1 MADIASL
8 RPSKFDPDD
17 ISYWTGLL
25 SGMPLVFVV
34 ITIIATAR
42 KAGLRNSLFTG
53 LGAVVAVFGVSLALV
68 CAAIAFAPTYSQKE
82 FPFADPGKA
91 RDSFV
96 KGASESCARKEKA
109 NPQSKDVPAATIDA
123 VCSCFGN
130 AMADV
135 ATRAEVASMSQRQ
148 TTPSLVEK
156 FRAASEKCMRL
167 VQHQP

>member
-1 MADIASL
+1 MGVSAMSSQIRAVTIALVAGLAIALLAQLSDLTRMADIASL

-25 SGMPLVFVV
+25 SGLPLIFVV

-68 CAAIAFAPTYSQKE
+68 CATIAFAPAYSQKE
-82 FPFADPGKA
+82 FPFADPGKS

-96 KGASESCARKEKA
+96 KGASESCARKEK
-109 NPQSKDVPAATIDA
+109 
-123 VCSCFGN
+123 
-130 AMADV
+130 
-135 ATRAEVASMSQRQ
+135 
-148 TTPSLVEK
+148 
-156 FRAASEKCMRL
+156 
-167 VQHQP
+167 